1 MPTPPLPTRHQ
12 VDAAEPLDFPPTPAR
27 NAPHIDLRTKI
38 TIEIAPDG
46 LHVTAEYTGL
56 LDSIPAAVERLQ
68 RAGVL
73 ELVRQSRPS
82 PAPSATPAA
91 GQQRK
96 PAERVEPAYK
106 PDGTPCCP
114 KHHKPLKTGQWGLFC
129 PAKDDTTERG
139 YCSLKFAE

>member
-1 MPTPPLPTRHQ
+1 MPTPPLPTRQQ
-12 VDAAEPLDFPPTPAR
+12 VDAAQPLEFAPAPPR
-27 NAPHIDLRTKI
+27 EQRTVI
-38 TIEIAPDG
+38 RIEVAPDG
-46 LHVTAEYTGL
+46 LHISAEYTGTL
-56 LDSIPAAVERLQ
+56 ASIPEAVERL
-68 RAGVL
+68 RAAGVL
-73 ELVRQSRPS
+73 DLVQASRTTTTTA
-82 PAPSATPAA
+82 PAPA

-139 YCSLKFAE
+139 YCSLKFID